1 MEIHQLRYF
10 LAVSRLRSFTRAAE
24 HEHVAQPSLSQQIL
38 KLEDELG
45 AKLFNRLGRSITL
58 TRFGERFEPR
68 ARRVLAEIE
77 GARQEMDE
85 MLGLRRGRVNLGA
98 LPTLAPYL
106 LPSILAD
113 FGRAYPGIA
122 VNMREGLTSS
132 LLAETALGDLDL
144 ALVRLPVRG
153 SEFLSEPLLKEGM
166 LLAVPRQHA
175 LSRRHR
181 QTVSLGDLAEEQF
194 LLLKDGHCFRDDVL
208 EICKRCR
215 VTPNVVFEGGQFDT
229 LVAMVAAGT
238 GVTLLPEM
246 ARRHYQRAGVR
257 LINFAPPS
265 PTRTL
270 GMVRAKDK
278 FLTPS
283 TRVFMEYVRKAC
295 RRTATRGA
303 GRPPDEMGSASRRP
317 GAGSERTARF
327 VRAS

>member
-1 MEIHQLRYF
+1 MELHQLRYF

-24 HEHVAQPSLSQQIL
+24 HEHVAQPSLSQQIR

-45 AKLFNRLGRSITL
+45 AKLFNRPGRSITL

-113 FGRAYPGIA
+113 FSQIYPGIA

-132 LLAETALGDLDL
+132 LLADLAFGDLDL

-153 SEFLSEPLLKEGM
+153 AEFVSEALLKEGM
-166 LLAVPRQHA
+166 LLAVPRRHA
-175 LSRRHR
+175 LSRQRR
-181 QTVSLGDLAEEQF
+181 QAVTLEDVAEEPF

-208 EICKRCR
+208 EICKRCHLS
-215 VTPNVVFEGGQFDT
+215 PNIVFEGGQFDT
-229 LVAMVAAGT
+229 LVAMVAAGA

-246 ARRHYQRAGVR
+246 ARRQYQHAGVR
-257 LINFAPPS
+257 LIDLAPPS

-270 GMVRAKDK
+270 GMARAKEK

-283 TRVFMEYVRKAC
+283 TRVFMDYVRECC
-295 RRTATRGA
+295 RRKSGRGDTRISSGTPLEPVGRRRPERGA
-303 GRPPDEMGSASRRP
+303 GVPLAS
-317 GAGSERTARF
+317 
-327 VRAS
+327 